1 MKKTHLIY
9 IAGSFILLV
18 LVIFLIFLKYL
29 ARIESNIFAL
39 ISFYGYA
46 AIFIVAFIV
55 DILLQP
61 LGPELPL
68 IASRAIEL
76 NIIFV
81 ALLTIIASTL
91 ASLFN
96 YKVGKTFYPM
106 VFKKKKGQKYLK
118 IYKKYGKYALLL
130 SALGPIPYVPFC
142 WFTGAFGSPIKHIVY
157 FGILP
162 RTLRIIFISYLLFL
176 FL

>member
-68 IASRAIEL
+68 IASLIQL
-76 NIIFV
+76 QGWKNILSNGFQKEKRPEISKDIQKIWQVCITSLCPRPHPICSF
-81 ALLTIIASTL
+81 LLVYRSLWLTNKAY
-91 ASLFN
+91 SLFWNTPKNTAN
-96 YKVGKTFYPM
+96 YL
-106 VFKKKKGQKYLK
+106 YL
-118 IYKKYGKYALLL
+118 I
-130 SALGPIPYVPFC
+130 SIVPIPLDNPSASEQHF
-142 WFTGAFGSPIKHIVY
+142 S
-157 FGILP
+157 
-162 RTLRIIFISYLLFL
+162 
-176 FL
+176 